1 MPNTKSAKKRMKQ
14 SETRRLR
21 NRSVKSSVKTHV
33 RKVRDAIT
41 GGDLNDAE
49 TQFRTAVKK
58 LDQAAAKGVIH
69 RNAAGRTK
77 SRLSHA
83 VKLAKQKTAAK

>member
-21 NRSVKSSVKTHV
+21 NRSVKSSVKTQV
-33 RKVRDAIT
+33 RKLRDAIT
-41 GGDLNDAE
+41 GGNLEDAD
-49 TQFRTAVKK
+49 TQFRTAVKR

-69 RNAAGRTK
+69 RNAASRTK

-83 VKLAKQKTAAK
+83 VKAAKQKTSAK

>member
-1 MPNTKSAKKRMKQ
+1 MKQ

-21 NRSVKSSVKTHV
+21 NRSVKSTVKTHV

-41 GGDLNDAE
+41 GGNLEDADA
-49 TQFRTAVKK
+49 QFRTAVKK

-69 RNAAGRTK
+69 RNAASRTK

-83 VKLAKQKTAAK
+83 VKAGKQKAAAK